1 MYIIFEYAVCLMLVA
16 MAVTLVFAFCIVWIV
31 VEEKATKL
39 GWLAREIARRVG
51 TLGARTKET
60 LRSGLSAIGFC
71 PKLAEHEEV
80 TDSRRLQCSR

>member
-31 VEEKATKL
+31 VEEKATEL
-39 GWLAREIARRVG
+39 GWLAREIARHAG
-51 TLGARTKET
+51 PLGARTKGT

-71 PKLAEHEEV
+71 LRQAEHEEV
-80 TDSRRLQCSR
+80 TESRRLQCSR